1 MGRLSRW
8 EGRLFWIF
16 VRGKA
21 AAGQIVRKTI
31 SADSARRPAEGGRS
45 AAGSRGLQGV
55 GRPAGP
61 APRSGAVGGH
71 RPPKPSAGRLPCG
84 LKPAV
89 CRGLPGEVAGP
100 FWQVCGEGGA
110 QPQPPGGRLT
120 AAEGRQ
126 DRPGGAIGLR
136 PGFRPA
142 QTLHGEP
149 QNART
154 VLLLQKCGLPFNFRG
169 IFPLHCLKQPRKRK
183 KEFSFLRFLL

>member
-1 MGRLSRW
+1 MCRKRARRAG
-8 EGRLFWIF
+8 
-16 VRGKA
+16 A
-21 AAGQIVRKTI
+21 AARRR
-31 SADSARRPAEGGRS
+31 RRPP
-45 AAGSRGLQGV
+45 AAKAVRRTAALRAKACGLQG
-55 GRPAGP
+55 PAE
-61 APRSGAVGGH
+61 
-71 RPPKPSAGRLPCG
+71 
-84 LKPAV
+84 
-89 CRGLPGEVAGP
+89 EVAGP

-154 VLLLQKCGLPFNFRG
+154 VLLLQKCDLPFNFRG

-183 KEFSFLRFLL
+183 KEFSFLRFCCKTLDFISVIRYDKGEYFTERGVKYDAGSASADQ